1 MEQAKKRLRAKR
13 RKTAKTRTINK
24 IETKPVPLA
33 PYQQLVERQLAD
45 QGFGQPVLRV
55 LADQDQGSV
64 KRPKQPDLAGQAQP
78 SRRTKKSS
86 KSFGDVKNNLKN
98 ILDHDAER
106 VTWQK
111 REKIPENES

>member
-1 MEQAKKRLRAKR
+1 MSALFSGRYSGA
-13 RKTAKTRTINK
+13 
-24 IETKPVPLA
+24 V
-33 PYQQLVERQLAD
+33 

-55 LADQDQGSV
+55 LVDQDQGSV
-64 KRPKQPDLAGQAQP
+64 KQKKQPDLAGQAWP

-86 KSFGDVKNNLKN
+86 KNFGNVTDSLKN
-98 ILDHDAER
+98 ILDHDTER

>member
-1 MEQAKKRLRAKR
+1 M
-13 RKTAKTRTINK
+13 
-24 IETKPVPLA
+24 KPVPLA
-33 PYQQLVERQLAD
+33 LDQQLVERQPAD
-45 QGFGQPVLRV
+45 QGFGQPVLWV
-55 LADQDQGSV
+55 LVDQGSV

-86 KSFGDVKNNLKN
+86 KSFGDVKDNLKN
-98 ILDHDAER
+98 ILDHDTEC